1 MNTHTHTH
9 TQSLVVVNTRPL
21 DDGESRVD
29 IKSHNNELLYVC
41 GYNNIL
47 NVEKFNLHSPVA

>member
-9 TQSLVVVNTRPL
+9 THTKSLVVVDTRPL

-29 IKSHNNELLYVC
+29 IKSHNNEFY
-41 GYNNIL
+41 
-47 NVEKFNLHSPVA
+47 F